1 LASIAATSAH
11 SIRATLITMALEN
24 GAHLED
30 VQKAAGH
37 TATRAR
43 QSCIIGGATIR
54 AMNDSPTFREHQVRD
69 MAEKVR
75 VANELITK
83 ALWAMI
89 PDPPVRCFWSTPGG
103 RSMRPRSSPMT
114 YRRRALLPEAGA
126 GGSNPLTPTNILQ
139 PSQ

>member
-1 LASIAATSAH
+1 MPKKPAIATPAEEPPASVVRVELGLDRGYSAH
-11 SIRATLITMALEN
+11 SIRATLITTALEN

-43 QSCIIGGATIR
+43 QSCIIGGATIQG
-54 AMNDSPTFREHQVRD
+54 MNDSPTFREHQVHD

-89 PDPPVRCFWSTPGG
+89 PDPPVRCFWSTP
-103 RSMRPRSSPMT
+103 
-114 YRRRALLPEAGA
+114 AGA
-126 GGSNPLTPTNILQ
+126 
-139 PSQ
+139 